1 MVHPVRHY
9 QGAALLQAGHYA
21 VAEAVYRVDLFHHP
35 ANGWALFGLA
45 RALKGQ
51 GKTSAARQAEAEFAR
66 VWARADIMLT
76 TTGL

>member
-1 MVHPVRHY
+1 MRHY
-9 QGAALLQAGHYA
+9 QGAALLQAGQYA
-21 VAEAVYRVDLFHHP
+21 AAEAVYRADLSHHP

-51 GKTSAARQAEAEFAR
+51 GKTRAARQAEAEFTRA
-66 VWARADIMLT
+66 WARADITLT